1 MDKLSYCG
9 SFLATPLSLEG
20 VAGRKRRLFRA
31 QRTGYGTKIGT
42 TTATFLCIF
51 DPCMFGRTCPS
62 FPAVSAPLSGNNKN
76 SPSAIL
82 ARACKKSDIHAVH
95 DRRVGM
101 PTNQA
106 TGFDRNK
113 ITSPNFNDPH
123 FDWFFWRPSA
133 CCTTV
138 ILLPNI
144 TLRTQTGIGFHLFPV
159 WAETRCEEF
168 RRSDDE
174 KSSDKRVMHKHC
186 GKSVYVGYDVKEHAS
201 LRLGQ

>member
-101 PTNQA
+101 PANQA

-113 ITSPNFNDPH
+113 ITPPNFNDPQLWLV
-123 FDWFFWRPSA
+123 FLTSFR
-133 CCTTV
+133 
-138 ILLPNI
+138 LLHNSNI
-144 TLRTQTGIGFHLFPV
+144 TSKYNPTHTDRHRVPFVPCMGRDTLRGIPTIGRWKV
-159 WAETRCEEF
+159 
-168 RRSDDE
+168 
-174 KSSDKRVMHKHC
+174 
-186 GKSVYVGYDVKEHAS
+186 
-201 LRLGQ
+201 